1 MEKGSDQTLNVSNL
15 DLGLLASRTVDKQ
28 IRFIKYLITDEYI
41 SVVFRVNLWLPRG
54 VDGRKG

>member
-41 SVVFRVNLWLPRG
+41 SVVFRVNLRSFCFI
-54 VDGRKG
+54 D